1 MEKMQHTEELVREFL
16 VFHGF
21 TNTLESYEAELR
33 TDIGKG
39 FEVDKILDLIFSLL
53 RFCNHNDKVVDFFT
67 LYGVELLQRSQ
78 DWTNWFVIPYK
89 KNPHL
94 DLEFRV
100 FFSKEWYQAFHLS
113 SRNFFCKVFNATHIL
128 HRV

>member
-39 FEVDKILDLIFSLL
+39 FETLFYASRSPMPSSATTTTKSSTSSRFTTSNCCRGHKIGLTGS
-53 RFCNHNDKVVDFFT
+53 
-67 LYGVELLQRSQ
+67 
-78 DWTNWFVIPYK
+78 
-89 KNPHL
+89 
-94 DLEFRV
+94 
-100 FFSKEWYQAFHLS
+100 EWYQALHLS
-113 SRNFFCKVFNATHIL
+113 YRNFFCKVFNATHIL

>member
-1 MEKMQHTEELVREFL
+1 MSCVLTTTTLQTKHASMEKMQHTEELVREFL

-53 RFCNHNDKVVDFFT
+53 RF
-67 LYGVELLQRSQ
+67 
-78 DWTNWFVIPYK
+78 
-89 KNPHL
+89 
-94 DLEFRV
+94 
-100 FFSKEWYQAFHLS
+100 
-113 SRNFFCKVFNATHIL
+113 
-128 HRV
+128 

>member
-39 FEVDKILDLIFSLL
+39 FE
-53 RFCNHNDKVVDFFT
+53 CNHNDKVVDFFT